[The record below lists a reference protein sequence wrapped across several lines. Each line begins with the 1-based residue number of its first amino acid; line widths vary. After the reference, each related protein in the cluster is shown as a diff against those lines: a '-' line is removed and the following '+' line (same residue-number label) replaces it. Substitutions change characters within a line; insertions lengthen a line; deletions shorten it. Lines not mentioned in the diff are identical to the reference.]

1 MEKQRN
7 RLKVSKQDI
16 ITESII
22 MSCFETSVLKGKHFV
37 NIKVP
42 VISNRRR
49 QFLHKRRL
57 RWALSMAAFHGSC
70 QGSTHTDLYNV
81 HMSRTLAGAV
91 SF

>member
-7 RLKVSKQDI
+7 CLKVSKQDI

-22 MSCFETSVLKGKHFV
+22 MFCFEASVLKGKHFV

-57 RWALSMAAFHGSC
+57 RWALAAFHGSC
-70 QGSTHTDLYNV
+70 RGSSHTDLYNV

-91 SF
+91 SL